1 MGAFDNMYN
10 HFEKNMG
17 NIGASRGIFREDGSV
32 VVKNG
37 ELTRIS
43 KDEMEEAEKTKADQ
57 PTLEEIL
64 QAIRESKG
72 ERDIQN
78 SIDLDKAAPGRPRTG
93 RTPQPHRGD
102 YPSGDKLYAAAY

>member
-17 NIGASRGIFREDGSV
+17 NIGASRFTVREPNPED
-32 VVKNG
+32 
-37 ELTRIS
+37 LQHLY
-43 KDEMEEAEKTKADQ
+43 KDDLEEAEKTKADQ

-64 QAIRESKG
+64 QAIRESKD